1 MVAVAASLRPSRRE
15 VLAAI
20 LGAPFVSALGCE
32 REAPLPALEG
42 EIKGPSIE
50 AGHRL
55 RDPAALR
62 AWATADAEE
71 RRTGVAILGAG
82 PAGLAAAWRLVRAGV
97 EDFELYELE
106 PEPGGTSASG
116 RTSVTAHPWGAHYL
130 PVPRP
135 EHTALVELLRE
146 MDAWESRDAQ
156 TLIPREHLLVRA
168 PEERVFYRG
177 FWYPG
182 LLPRVGMTADERA
195 QLARFEALVARW
207 TAFRDGQGRRA
218 FDLPSSRCSDDAEV
232 MALDRLSAAEL
243 CDREGITAPRV
254 RWWLEYGTRDDYG
267 LALTEASAWSLLF
280 YHVARTE
287 TPGEESADFL
297 TWPEGNGALVH
308 HLARTAGRR
317 VHTERMV
324 VNVRSSDEGAS
335 VLLLDVRRDRPI
347 RVQAEHVICAL
358 PRFVAARV
366 VEGAAA
372 SDATYG
378 PWAVA
383 NLHLR
388 SRPAYRG
395 APPAWDNV
403 IYDSPSLGYV
413 SATHQR
419 GRDFGPTVWTYYLP
433 FVDADARAGR
443 QRLFEHDWRGF
454 ADAIVTDLG
463 RAHPDL
469 LQHLE
474 RIDVW
479 KWGHAMAQPR
489 VGARSS
495 PLRREALQR
504 RGRISFAHS
513 DLSALALFEEAF
525 DHGVRAADEV
535 IAARR
540 ERVPT

>member
-1 MVAVAASLRPSRRE
+1 MAAPLKPTRRE

-20 LGAPFVSALGCE
+20 LGAPFVAALGCDVSE
-32 REAPLPALEG
+32 PPPTLVG
-42 EIKGPSIE
+42 EIKGLSIE

-62 AWATADAEE
+62 QLAAADAEE
-71 RRTGVAILGAG
+71 RRTRVAILGAG
-82 PAGLAAAWRLVRAGV
+82 PSGLTAAWRLLRRGI
-97 EDFELYELE
+97 EDFEIYELE

-135 EHTALVELLRE
+135 DQRALIELLDE
-146 MDAWESRDAQ
+146 MDAWESRDEEELVPQ
-156 TLIPREHLLVRA
+156 EHLLVRA

-182 LLPRVGMTADERA
+182 LFPRVGMSDEERT
-195 QLARFEALVARW
+195 QLARFEALVSRW
-207 TAFRDGQGRRA
+207 VAFRDGEGRRA
-218 FDLPSSRCSDDAEV
+218 FDLPSSRSSDDAEV

-267 LALTEASAWSLLF
+267 LALSEASAWSLLF
-280 YHVARTE
+280 YHAARTGE
-287 TPGEESADFL
+287 PGEESADFL
-297 TWPEGNGALVH
+297 TWPEGNGALVR
-308 HLARTAGRR
+308 HLARAAGPRLQ
-317 VHTERMV
+317 TERMAV
-324 VNVRSSDEGAS
+324 RVRSSDAGAE

-347 RVQAEHVICAL
+347 RVRAEQVICAL

-366 VEGAAA
+366 VEGAVDA

-388 SRPAYRG
+388 SRPGYRG

-413 SATHQR
+413 TATHQR

-443 QRLFEHDWRGF
+443 ERLLEHPWRGF
-454 ADAIVTDLG
+454 ADAIVADLG

-469 LQHLE
+469 SQHLE

-495 PLRREALQR
+495 LQR
-504 RGRISFAHS
+504 RAAIERRGRVSFAHS
-513 DLSALALFEEAF
+513 DLSSLALFEEAF

-535 IAARR
+535 VAALIGGA
-540 ERVPT
+540 T